1 MQRRILYL
9 FLIASLIG
17 IVFLSKLVFSDCFV
31 LFEGNNIVEY
41 LYKKRILEI
50 LIILILI
57 TLTLRLAWEIVSE
70 EIWKNIFMSI
80 YVLLNFV
87 LVGELI
93 MMFVPISQG
102 DGKALSARLWF
113 SYYWKLNKYG
123 FRDYDYDVRKLVSDS
138 TEVIALI
145 GDSFTEGHGVK
156 YPRDRFSDILRKKLP
171 QETTLNLG
179 KNGFNTLQEMN
190 LMGSLPFQSK
200 WIVLSHFSNDI
211 DYLLPKTPEINDPIL
226 NTRQDSFLNFD
237 GIIGYLN
244 SASFLFSYLYSEW
257 LMVKQNLEIKTETI
271 PKSDIIEEIQTELK
285 SKFKLS
291 KLPSIVDIMHDD
303 SMVYFIQKNYWIK
316 IKGNEPLST
325 QDLFLIDTIVDK
337 HISNFVTVKNA
348 CDSADIKLLVIL
360 FPETGEN
367 INTTGRIINENM
379 REALQQNHIE
389 VIDLYPIIKDLPL
402 KDRITNKFDVHPNVK
417 VHNRVADTL
426 YRYLVNHEI

>member
-50 LIILILI
+50 LIILILL
-57 TLTLRLAWEIVSE
+57 TLTLRLAWEIVSK

-87 LVGELI
+87 LVGELT

-113 SYYWKLNKYG
+113 SYYWRLNKYG

-156 YPRDRFSDILRKKLP
+156 YPKDRFSDILRKKLP
-171 QETTLNLG
+171 QETILNLG

-200 WIVLSHFSNDI
+200 WIIVSHFSNDI
-211 DYLLPKTPEINDPIL
+211 DYLLPKTPEIASRDQNEGHNYFFIVDKVIE
-226 NTRQDSFLNFD
+226 
-237 GIIGYLN
+237 YLN
-244 SASFLFSYLYSEW
+244 SSSFLFSNIYSEW
-257 LMVKQNLEIKTETI
+257 LLVKQKFEFDTKAIPQDGTIKEIEKGLQHKFHLKVLPTI
-271 PKSDIIEEIQTELK
+271 E
-285 SKFKLS
+285 
-291 KLPSIVDIMHDD
+291 DIMNND
-303 SMVYFIQKNYWIK
+303 SMMYFIQKNYWIK
-316 IKGNEPLST
+316 IKGNSPLST

-337 HISNFVTVKNA
+337 HISNFVTVNNA

-367 INTTGRIINENM
+367 INTVGRIINENM
-379 REALQQNHIE
+379 RDALQQNHIE

-417 VHNRVADTL
+417 VHKRVADTL
-426 YRYLVNHEI
+426 YRYLVNHGI

>member
-31 LFEGNNIVEY
+31 LFESNNIVEY

-50 LIILILI
+50 LIILILL
-57 TLTLRLAWEIVSE
+57 TLSLRLAWEIVSK
-70 EIWKNIFMSI
+70 EILKNIFMSI

-200 WIVLSHFSNDI
+200 WIILSHFSNDI
-211 DYLLPKTPEINDPIL
+211 DYLLPKTPEIINS
-226 NTRQDSFLNFD
+226 NQNEEHNRFFVVTGFVE
-237 GIIGYLN
+237 YLN

-337 HISNFVTVKNA
+337 HISNFVTVNNA

-379 REALQQNHIE
+379 REALQRNHIE
-389 VIDLYPIIKDLPL
+389 VIDLYPVIKDLPL